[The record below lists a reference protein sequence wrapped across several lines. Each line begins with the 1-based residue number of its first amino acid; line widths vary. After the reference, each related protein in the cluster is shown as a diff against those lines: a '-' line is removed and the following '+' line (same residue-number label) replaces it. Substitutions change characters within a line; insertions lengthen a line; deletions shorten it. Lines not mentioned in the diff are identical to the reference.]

1 MNKIK
6 KFLVIGNPINHSL
19 SPELQNYWLKKNN
32 INGIYDKQ
40 RLDIDDLKDFVLKIK
55 SKEIA
60 GANITVPFK
69 KEIIPYIDKLTPE
82 SEGTDSVNTILLN
95 KGETVGCNTD
105 ITGFEKAIKETNY
118 NFVKKKVLILGAG
131 GVVPSIIFALQR
143 MGVKHIMLSNRTKLK
158 AEELKNYYKKK
169 NSDEN
174 IITVVD
180 WGELPNFDVI
190 INATS
195 VGLKLNEILKLNFKE
210 YQNKKDCMFYD
221 LIYNPK
227 ETNFL
232 SEAKKR
238 GNQIKNGKMM
248 FLYQAKQAYNL
259 WTNVDAE
266 IDEDIIKIVD

>member
-32 INGIYDKQ
+32 INAIYDKQ

-69 KEIIPYIDKLTPE
+69 KEIIPFIDKLTPE

-95 KGETVGCNTD
+95 KGETVGYNTD
-105 ITGFEKAIKETNY
+105 IIGFKKAIKETNY

-169 NSDEN
+169 NSNEN

-195 VGLKLNEILKLNFKE
+195 VGLKRDQTLNLDFSKIEKGKF
-210 YQNKKDCMFYD
+210 FYD
-221 LIYNPK
+221 VIYNPK

-232 SEAKKR
+232 KAGKQL
-238 GNQIKNGKMM
+238 GNQTENGKKM
-248 FLYQAKQAYNL
+248 FIYQA
-259 WTNVDAE
+259 AE
-266 IDEDIIKIVD
+266 AFKIWHKVEPEINEEINKLLDK

>member
-1 MNKIK
+1 MSKTK

-32 INGIYDKQ
+32 INAIYDKQ

-69 KEIIPYIDKLTPE
+69 KEIIPFIDKLTPE

-95 KGETVGCNTD
+95 KGETVGYNTD
-105 ITGFEKAIKETNY
+105 IIGFEKAIKETNY

-158 AEELKNYYKKK
+158 AEELRNYYKKK
-169 NSDEN
+169 NSNEN
-174 IITVVD
+174 IITIVD

-195 VGLKLNEILKLNFKE
+195 VGLKRDQTLDLDFSKIEKGKF
-210 YQNKKDCMFYD
+210 FYD
-221 LIYNPK
+221 VIYNPK

-232 SEAKKR
+232 KAGKQL
-238 GNQIKNGKMM
+238 GNQTENGKKM
-248 FLYQAKQAYNL
+248 FIYQA
-259 WTNVDAE
+259 AE
-266 IDEDIIKIVD
+266 AFKIWHKVEPEINEEINKLLDK

>member
-19 SPELQNYWLKKNN
+19 SPELQNYWLKKNS

-40 RLDIDDLKDFVLKIK
+40 RLDINDLKDFVLKIK

-69 KEIIPYIDKLTPE
+69 KEIIPFIDKLTPE
-82 SEGTDSVNTILLN
+82 SEGTDSVNTILLS
-95 KGETVGCNTD
+95 KGETIGHNTD
-105 ITGFEKAIKETNY
+105 IIGFEKAIKETNY

-143 MGVKHIMLSNRTKLK
+143 MNIKHIMISNRTKSK
-158 AEELKNYYKKK
+158 AEKLKNYYKKK
-169 NSDEN
+169 NSSEN
-174 IITVVD
+174 IISVVD

-195 VGLKLNEILKLNFKE
+195 VGLK
-210 YQNKKDCMFYD
+210 KDQSLDLDFSKIEKGKFFYD
-221 LIYNPK
+221 VIYNPK

-232 SEAKKR
+232 KAGKQL
-238 GNQIKNGKMM
+238 GNQTENGKKM
-248 FLYQAKQAYNL
+248 FIYQA
-259 WTNVDAE
+259 AE
-266 IDEDIIKIVD
+266 AFKIWHKVEPEINEEINKLLDQ

>member
-95 KGETVGCNTD
+95 KGETVGYNTD
-105 ITGFEKAIKETNY
+105 IIGFEKAIKETNY
-118 NFVKKKVLILGAG
+118 NFLKKRVLILGAG

-169 NSDEN
+169 NSNEN

-195 VGLKLNEILKLNFKE
+195 VGLKRDQTLNLDFSKIEKGKF
-210 YQNKKDCMFYD
+210 FYD
-221 LIYNPK
+221 VIYNPK

-232 SEAKKR
+232 KAGKLLGHQTE
-238 GNQIKNGKMM
+238 NGKKM
-248 FLYQAKQAYNL
+248 FIYQA
-259 WTNVDAE
+259 AE
-266 IDEDIIKIVD
+266 AFKIWHKIEPEINEEINKLLDQ

>member
-19 SPELQNYWLKKNN
+19 SPELQNYWLKKNS

-69 KEIIPYIDKLTPE
+69 KEIIPFIDKLTPE
-82 SEGTDSVNTILLN
+82 SEGTDSVNTILLS
-95 KGETVGCNTD
+95 KGETIGHNTD
-105 ITGFEKAIKETNY
+105 IIGFEKAIKETNY

-143 MGVKHIMLSNRTKLK
+143 MNIKHIMISNRTKSK
-158 AEELKNYYKKK
+158 AEKLKNYYKKK
-169 NSDEN
+169 NSSEN
-174 IITVVD
+174 IISVVD

-195 VGLKLNEILKLNFKE
+195 VGLK
-210 YQNKKDCMFYD
+210 KDQSLDLDFSKIEKGKFFYD
-221 LIYNPK
+221 VIYNPK

-232 SEAKKR
+232 KAGKQL
-238 GNQIKNGKMM
+238 GNQTENGKKM
-248 FLYQAKQAYNL
+248 FIYQA
-259 WTNVDAE
+259 AE
-266 IDEDIIKIVD
+266 AFKIWHKVEPEINEEINKLLDQ

>member
-40 RLDIDDLKDFVLKIK
+40 KLDIDDLKDFVLKIK

-69 KEIIPYIDKLTPE
+69 KEIIPFIDKLTPE

-95 KGETVGCNTD
+95 KGETVGYNTD
-105 ITGFEKAIKETNY
+105 IIGFEKAIKETNY

-158 AEELKNYYKKK
+158 AEELRNYYKKK
-169 NSDEN
+169 NFNEN
-174 IITVVD
+174 IISVVD

-195 VGLKLNEILKLNFKE
+195 VGLKRDQTLDLDFSKIEKGKF
-210 YQNKKDCMFYD
+210 FYD
-221 LIYNPK
+221 VIYNPK

-232 SEAKKR
+232 KAGKQL
-238 GNQIKNGKMM
+238 GNQTENGKKM
-248 FLYQAKQAYNL
+248 FIYQA
-259 WTNVDAE
+259 AE
-266 IDEDIIKIVD
+266 AFKIWHKVEPEINEEINKLLDQ

>member
-40 RLDIDDLKDFVLKIK
+40 KLDIDDLNDFVLKIK
-55 SKEIA
+55 NKEIA
-60 GANITVPFK
+60 GANVTVPFK
-69 KEIIPYIDKLTPE
+69 KEIIPFIDKLTPE

-95 KGETVGCNTD
+95 KGETVGYNTD
-105 ITGFEKAIKETNY
+105 IIGFEKAIKETNY

-158 AEELKNYYKKK
+158 AEELRNYYKKK
-169 NSDEN
+169 NFNEN

-195 VGLKLNEILKLNFKE
+195 VGLKRDQTLDLDFSKIEKGKF
-210 YQNKKDCMFYD
+210 FYD
-221 LIYNPK
+221 VIYNPK

-232 SEAKKR
+232 KAGKQL
-238 GNQIKNGKMM
+238 GNQTENGKKM
-248 FLYQAKQAYNL
+248 FIYQA
-259 WTNVDAE
+259 AE
-266 IDEDIIKIVD
+266 AFKIWHKIEPEINEEINKLLDQ

>member
-6 KFLVIGNPINHSL
+6 KFFVIGNPINHSL

-32 INGIYDKQ
+32 INAIYDKQ

-69 KEIIPYIDKLTPE
+69 KEIIPFIDKLTPE

-95 KGETVGCNTD
+95 KGETVGYNTD
-105 ITGFEKAIKETNY
+105 IIGFEKAIKETNY
-118 NFVKKKVLILGAG
+118 NFLKKKVLILGAG

-169 NSDEN
+169 NSNEN

-195 VGLKLNEILKLNFKE
+195 VGLKRDQTLNLDFSKIEKGKF
-210 YQNKKDCMFYD
+210 FYD
-221 LIYNPK
+221 VIYNPK

-232 SEAKKR
+232 KAGKQL
-238 GNQIKNGKMM
+238 GNQTENGKKM
-248 FLYQAKQAYNL
+248 FIYQS
-259 WTNVDAE
+259 AE
-266 IDEDIIKIVD
+266 AFRIWHKIEPEINEEINKLLDQ

>member
-40 RLDIDDLKDFVLKIK
+40 KLDIDDLKDFVLKIK

-69 KEIIPYIDKLTPE
+69 KEIIPFIDKLTPE

-95 KGETVGCNTD
+95 KGETVGYNTD
-105 ITGFEKAIKETNY
+105 IIGFEKAIKETNY

-158 AEELKNYYKKK
+158 AEELRNYYKKK
-169 NSDEN
+169 NFNED
-174 IITVVD
+174 IISVVD

-195 VGLKLNEILKLNFKE
+195 VGLKRDQTLDLDFSKIEKGKF
-210 YQNKKDCMFYD
+210 FYD
-221 LIYNPK
+221 VIYNPK

-232 SEAKKR
+232 KAGKQL
-238 GNQIKNGKMM
+238 GNQTENGKKM
-248 FLYQAKQAYNL
+248 FIYQA
-259 WTNVDAE
+259 AE
-266 IDEDIIKIVD
+266 AFKIWHKIEPEINEEINKLLDQ